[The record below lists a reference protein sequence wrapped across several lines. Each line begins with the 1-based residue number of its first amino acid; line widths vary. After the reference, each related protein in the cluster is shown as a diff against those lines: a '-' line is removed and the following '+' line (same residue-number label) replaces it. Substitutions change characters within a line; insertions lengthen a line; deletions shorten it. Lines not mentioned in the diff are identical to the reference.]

1 MFKTVALGTQ
11 SGGPGMDSGALTG
24 AQDWALFLTVEA
36 MSGKCPSIETELVC
50 MMKFLVKAL
59 RPEELKGDV
68 SVSYKR
74 AITSR

>member
-1 MFKTVALGTQ
+1 
-11 SGGPGMDSGALTG
+11 
-24 AQDWALFLTVEA
+24 LFLTVEA

-59 RPEELKGDV
+59 RPEELKGVV